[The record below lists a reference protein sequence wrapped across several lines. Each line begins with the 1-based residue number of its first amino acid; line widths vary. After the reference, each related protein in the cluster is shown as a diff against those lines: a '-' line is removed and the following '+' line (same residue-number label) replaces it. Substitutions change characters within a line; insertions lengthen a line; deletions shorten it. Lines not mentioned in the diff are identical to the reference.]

1 MNEYDS
7 AMVAGPGDMYGAVG
21 LDEIIGGAPD
31 EIIGALDLP
40 ALRKLGMLRQAG
52 GVAVKAQ
59 VRDKVRIQP
68 APWTPVAVLASGTTT
83 ISIQP
88 QRLIQIRAL
97 VLPSS
102 LGTLFN
108 LTDLR
113 VGQQT
118 QFITSGSC
126 LAQLFSEVADG
137 DRSKLKLDSADV
149 GNIVALDF
157 ANLDTL
163 NTQTLRGM
171 LVCISVYA

>member
-1 MNEYDS
+1 MATYDDM
-7 AMVAGPGDMYGAVG
+7 MVEGSDMYGAVG
-21 LDEIIGGAPD
+21 LDAIVGGGPD

-40 ALRKLGMLRQAG
+40 ALRKLGMVKAAG
-52 GVAVKAQ
+52 GVAVKQQ

-68 APWTPVAVLASGTTT
+68 APWTPVSVAASGATT

-97 VLPSS
+97 MVPSF
-102 LGTLFN
+102 LGALFN

-118 QFITSGSC
+118 QFITSGSAV
-126 LAQLFSEVADG
+126 AQLFSEVADG
-137 DRSKLKLDSADV
+137 ERSKLKLDSADV

-157 ANLDTL
+157 ANLDTV
-163 NTQTLRGM
+163 NAQTLRGM